1 MLDYRLLK
9 AVEFGLHR
17 YNDRAIA
24 SWHVTCY
31 DLKKTMI
38 DNWKGKILKKYK
50 YSLDIYNNSHSP
62 PGLYK
67 NSNASVLAKNS

>member
-31 DLKKTMI
+31 DLKKTVI
-38 DNWKGKILKKYK
+38 DN
-50 YSLDIYNNSHSP
+50 
-62 PGLYK
+62 
-67 NSNASVLAKNS
+67 